1 MSTPGDDLIEEY
13 PNPIIVHRISETS
26 FQDSSIYLTNKTNQ
40 YIVFK
45 VYMNHHPPVYSLKPA
60 TSFLKPKDSIT
71 LTLKKLFKPS
81 NLDPNSK
88 DKCLIIYYPVD
99 KVVAS
104 NDEVKEMFKNKTL
117 PESNKHEILV
127 NIEVDNEIKVDSGNP
142 EMTEDEINREEC
154 VNETSVDNLFQ
165 KNQQFK
171 DDIRRT
177 EISIGDLERQLENV
191 MKNKELRIQ
200 KEKAIQPMNTNKG
213 TKNKKGNSLTFVVFL
228 VLVCLTVGGYLG
240 TLKHRFTKIEAK
252 SI

>member
-81 NLDPNSK
+81 NSDPNSK

-154 VNETSVDNLFQ
+154 VNETSVENLFQ

>member
-1 MSTPGDDLIEEY
+1 MSTPGEDLVEEY

-26 FQDSSIYLTNKTNQ
+26 FQDSSIYLTNKSNQ

-60 TSFLKPKDSIT
+60 TSYLKPKDSVT
-71 LTLKKLFKPS
+71 LTLKRLFKPS
-81 NLDPNSK
+81 NSDPNSK

-127 NIEVDNEIKVDSGNP
+127 NIEVDNEIKVDSGSQG
-142 EMTEDEINREEC
+142 MTEEEINQAEC
-154 VNETSVDNLFQ
+154 ANETSVDNLYQ
-165 KNQQFK
+165 KNQQLK
-171 DDIRRT
+171 DYIRRAET
-177 EISIGDLERQLENV
+177 AIGDLEKQLENV
-191 MKNKELRIQ
+191 MKNKELKIQ

-213 TKNKKGNSLTFVVFL
+213 TKSNKGNSLTFVVFL
-228 VLVCLTVGGYLG
+228 VLICLTVGGYCG
-240 TLKHRFTKIEAK
+240 TLKNKLLNKEAK

>member
-1 MSTPGDDLIEEY
+1 MSTPNEELVEEY
-13 PNPIIVHRISETS
+13 PNPIIVHRLSETT
-26 FQDSSIYLTNKTNQ
+26 FQDSSIYLTNKSNQ

-81 NLDPNSK
+81 NSDPNSK

-117 PESNKHEILV
+117 SEKNKHEILV
-127 NIEVDNEIKVDSGNP
+127 SIEVDNEVKIDNGKP
-142 EMTEDEINREEC
+142 EITEEEINQEEC

-165 KNQQFK
+165 KNQKFK

-177 EISIGDLERQLENV
+177 ETTICDLERQLENV
-191 MKNKELRIQ
+191 MKNKELKIQ

-213 TKNKKGNSLTFVVFL
+213 AKIQKGNSLTFVVFL
-228 VLVCLTVGGYLG
+228 VLICFTVGGYFG
-240 TLKHRFTKIEAK
+240 TFKNRFMKQGAK